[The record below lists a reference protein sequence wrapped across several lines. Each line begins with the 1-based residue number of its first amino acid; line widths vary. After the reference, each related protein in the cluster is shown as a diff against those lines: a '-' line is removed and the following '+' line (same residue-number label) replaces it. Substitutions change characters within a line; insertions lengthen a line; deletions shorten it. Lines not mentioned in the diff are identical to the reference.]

1 MGLASRTTS
10 SPWTMWVRE
19 RCWLGRVCLAE
30 LRKLGLPL
38 PGVTRGQSAKVV
50 LIAALVRG
58 KPTSPL
64 FRSWRRGVDGGD
76 MGACGEQGSGRGGWV
91 RGGLAQH
98 TEPHSDAGCFGHG
111 LLPVVAHEIDRGR
124 SDDPFG
130 QEQTVGRA
138 PARVGDLFKQARA
151 DLCNQS
157 LLPSEPVGDLKADSF
172 SDGAISEV

>member
-1 MGLASRTTS
+1 MDDVGQGALL
-10 SPWTMWVRE
+10 VGKGV
-19 RCWLGRVCLAE
+19 LGRTQEVGFALARGHARAVGKGRFDCRFGARKAHFATVQVLAE
-30 LRKLGLPL
+30 G
-38 PGVTRGQSAKVV
+38 
-50 LIAALVRG
+50 
-58 KPTSPL
+58 
-64 FRSWRRGVDGGD
+64 GVDGGD

-138 PARVGDLFKQARA
+138 PARVGDLFK
-151 DLCNQS
+151 
-157 LLPSEPVGDLKADSF
+157 
-172 SDGAISEV
+172 